1 MKKFAFCSFSETH
14 IKNELA
20 DLKNEISLAIITELL
35 SCSREDGW
43 GNIKQNAADRL
54 IISGWGWASPL
65 GNRKTWM
72 CFKWVQTA
80 SETTEHFHQ

>member
-1 MKKFAFCSFSETH
+1 MKNFAFCSFSETG

-20 DLKNEISLAIITELL
+20 DLKNEISLAIITELR
-35 SCSREDGW
+35 SCSREVGW

-54 IISGWGWASPL
+54 ISSGWGWASPL

-72 CFKWVQTA
+72 YFKWVQTA
-80 SETTEHFHQ
+80 SETEGFHR